1 METLR
6 LYDELKDEPRT
17 GWDAESIGH
26 ALAAGK
32 TLYVDGN
39 GDVWTEG
46 AREYAGR
53 IKSECPDTTA
63 TVGHSGN

>member
-32 TLYVDGN
+32 ALYVDGS

-46 AREYAGR
+46 AREHAGR
-53 IKSECPDTTA
+53 IRKRVP
-63 TVGHSGN
+63 GHGGNRGALR

>member
-6 LYDELKDEPRT
+6 PYDELKDEPRT
-17 GWDAESIGH
+17 GWDAESIGY

-46 AREYAGR
+46 AREYAG
-53 IKSECPDTTA
+53 
-63 TVGHSGN
+63 